1 MSASRLNQSTVE
13 RVDASVQTWSV
24 VVAEQEARKARLSE
38 FAGAPAHINIKQ
50 APLFLLFLSDLSR
63 AERLA
68 REVGRPHTGLHFL
81 ETFLVSVIDAG
92 LAAQN
97 AVVALESLDLG
108 TVISA
113 QCETRRMKWPAKLG
127 LPTHVAPVFGLCVG
141 CPDPA
146 VASAVKPRLPSSW
159 FIARLTRSVYG
170 TKALLPTMRC
180 CGSFE

>member
-81 ETFLVSVIDAG
+81 ETFPVSVIDAG

-108 TVISA
+108 AVISA
-113 QCETRRMKWPAKLG
+113 QCETRRMKRPRNSACRPMLRQYSVSVSGVPIRLLRPRSSRVCPAHG
-127 LPTHVAPVFGLCVG
+127 SSRDLPG
-141 CPDPA
+141 
-146 VASAVKPRLPSSW
+146 PSTG
-159 FIARLTRSVYG
+159 RRH
-170 TKALLPTMRC
+170 C
-180 CGSFE
+180 CLR